1 MEIPQEF
8 DNKTKEELY
17 GDIVMLSHYVT
28 KLKGEIE
35 NVQAEYKL
43 KNGEVIK
50 QRSEILQLKSLI
62 GHQNIHINN
71 IQQDNNIIDIP
82 YETDRD

>member
-35 NVQAEYKL
+35 NVQA
-43 KNGEVIK
+43 
-50 QRSEILQLKSLI
+50 ILGI
-62 GHQNIHINN
+62 
-71 IQQDNNIIDIP
+71 
-82 YETDRD
+82 